1 MLELSDGRWKQL
13 EGGYR
18 VPYDAGPALQ
28 ALVEDKTDEEAW
40 SELWENLHHQGD
52 VGVASYAAVP
62 QLVRIFGDGGRNW
75 QLYAL
80 IATIEVQRHKDGNP
94 DLPLW
99 LKEEYGKALGE
110 LLGFAAEDLLKESD
124 DLFTRG
130 ILAAVAA
137 AKGQYLR
144 ADLMIDLTDDEL
156 AEMVNRYRNA

>member
-1 MLELSDGRWKQL
+1 MLELGDSRWKQL

-18 VPYDAGPALQ
+18 IPYDAQPALL
-28 ALVEDKTDEEAW
+28 ALADNKNDEEVW

-62 QLVRIFGDGGRNW
+62 QLVRIFGDGQRNW

-80 IATIEVQRHKDGNP
+80 IATIEVQRHKYGNP

-99 LKEEYGKALGE
+99 LKEDYGKALGE